1 MRPVHH
7 KLTKTIAFSG
17 IVGLGLGSAQAASAG
32 PAAGASLARSEVTV
46 PCSTSDLDDVLA
58 STSDGEV
65 VVLAKRCTYWLD
77 SALPDPSTDLTILGR
92 EDTFRRT
99 ADSPSFTILTVD
111 APVSL
116 SIIGVNFVNGGG
128 GLAYDGGAIYN
139 EGAAYIRIQDSNFR
153 DNSSGRFGGA
163 IWNQDGTLT
172 VTAVNFIDNTN
183 GYGWGGAIMNDDNAT
198 ISASTFTGNHAMVG
212 LASDAHGGAIYNDGT
227 LRVYATSFS
236 ANISDFAGGAL
247 YNTGDATLT
256 SDSLLG
262 NSADAGG
269 GIYNDFGG
277 MLAVNNSAIIGNT
290 ASYGAGG
297 ISDNGGT
304 INLSG
309 DAIIGNQP
317 DNCEPADT
325 IPGCSG

>member
-7 KLTKTIAFSG
+7 KLAKTIAFSG

-32 PAAGASLARSEVTV
+32 PAAGAGLVRSEVTV

-116 SIIGVNFVNGGG
+116 SITGVNFVNGGG

-139 EGAAYIRIQDSNFR
+139 EGGADIRIQDSNFR

-163 IWNQDGTLT
+163 IWNQDGRLT
-172 VTAVNFIDNTN
+172 VAAVNFIDNTN
-183 GYGWGGAIMNDDNAT
+183 GYGWGG
-198 ISASTFTGNHAMVG
+198 
-212 LASDAHGGAIYNDGT
+212 
-227 LRVYATSFS
+227 
-236 ANISDFAGGAL
+236 
-247 YNTGDATLT
+247 
-256 SDSLLG
+256 
-262 NSADAGG
+262 
-269 GIYNDFGG
+269 
-277 MLAVNNSAIIGNT
+277 